1 MDLLS
6 EKGFPHLAMQVADL
20 YLPTQLIE
28 GEGSEVLASRIRAL
42 GHLRQMDKTHQLV
55 TEVCIREN
63 YTCICIVFLGYN
75 FGFNFQIFK
84 RHVTSNNKRDN

>member
-6 EKGFPHLAMQVADL
+6 EKGFPHLAMQVTDL

-42 GHLRQMDKTHQLV
+42 GHLRQMEKAHQLV
-55 TEVCIREN
+55 TEVCIRED
-63 YTCICIVFLGYN
+63 YTCMYCI
-75 FGFNFQIFK
+75 FG
-84 RHVTSNNKRDN
+84 V